1 MQFLRYLHNGVER
14 CGVADGGAIREIRE
28 VEWGLRDL
36 FVLAATRRLDVLAG
50 AETAVRSPHE
60 VTLLPPLIPTSRVYC
75 IGVNYLEH
83 QIESRDVFIA
93 APPAAPV
100 VFLKD
105 LSAMAAPGAELQL
118 PETVSGEF
126 DWEVELAVVIG
137 APARAV
143 APEAAGAVI
152 AGYTVANDVTARDLQ
167 VRHVQWTLGKN
178 IPASTPIG
186 PGVVPWDEV
195 GTTPDLRITLDVNG
209 IRKQDARTSELLF
222 GIPALIAE
230 VSAATTLHPGDVIV
244 TGTPSGVGFKRNPP
258 EFLRDG
264 DVVEACVEGIGTLTN
279 RIRTRSPLT
288 IPAEEAIA

>member
-60 VTLLPPLIPTSRVYC
+60 VTLL
-75 IGVNYLEH
+75 
-83 QIESRDVFIA
+83 
-93 APPAAPV
+93 
-100 VFLKD
+100 
-105 LSAMAAPGAELQL
+105 
-118 PETVSGEF
+118 
-126 DWEVELAVVIG
+126 ELAVVIG